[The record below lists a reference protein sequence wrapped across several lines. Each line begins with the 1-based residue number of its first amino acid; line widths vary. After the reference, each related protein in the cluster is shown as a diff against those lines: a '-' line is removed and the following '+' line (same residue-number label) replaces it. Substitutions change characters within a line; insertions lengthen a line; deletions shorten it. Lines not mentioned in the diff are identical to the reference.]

1 MIYSVF
7 DTFMSLFSSAYM
19 WSVSHI
25 ADNILFVPVTFVV
38 SFVFILIF
46 LFFALAFSI
55 ISFGIPLFVMYKIY
69 RAIVSFFIFIA
80 EETAYFRYT
89 LKDNIK
95 KLF

>member
-7 DTFMSLFSSAYM
+7 DTFMSLFSGAYI

-25 ADNILFVPVTFVV
+25 PDNILFVPLAFAV

-55 ISFGIPLFVMYKIY
+55 IGVGIPLFIMYKIY
-69 RAIVSFFIFIA
+69 KAIVSFFIFIA
-80 EETAYFRYT
+80 EETAYCRYT

>member
-1 MIYSVF
+1 MIYSAF

-25 ADNILFVPVTFVV
+25 ADNFLFVPIAFAV

-46 LFFALAFSI
+46 LFVALALSI
-55 ISFGIPLFVMYKIY
+55 IGVMIPLFIMYKIY
-69 RAIVSFFIFIA
+69 RAIVSFFLFIA
-80 EETAYFRYT
+80 EETAYCRYT
-89 LKDNIK
+89 FKDNIK